1 VSGAIVAGLVGCIG
15 IVFACISLDL
25 ARRGRAPAPNPA
37 EAWMSSFGSTIRSEE
52 LELQAPFDERV
63 LAPFIR
69 RARAFLNRRTPE
81 AQRQALERQLD
92 EAGRPGNLSATDV
105 TLMRYA
111 FGFLGLIAGALLAF
125 PRFNPLVSVI
135 VVVVLTGFG
144 FYAVPLWLRQVSR
157 SRRSAIQRA
166 LPDAIDLMVIS
177 VEAGLSLDG
186 AVQQVGT
193 KLKGKNPLGD
203 EFERVVTEIHLGNTR
218 QEALLA
224 MGQRTGLDDVNQLV
238 QALSQ
243 SEQMGVPIAKMLRT
257 HSESVRAL
265 RRQRAQERGGRAG
278 LLMLFPMI
286 GCIFPTIWLILVG
299 PALLILIASGHI

>member
-1 VSGAIVAGLVGCIG
+1 
-15 IVFACISLDL
+15 
-25 ARRGRAPAPNPA
+25 
-37 EAWMSSFGSTIRSEE
+37 MQSFGTTVRSED
-52 LELQAPFDERV
+52 LELQTPFDERV
-63 LAPFIR
+63 LAPVIR

-81 AQRQALERQLD
+81 AQRQALEQLLD
-92 EAGRPGNLSATDV
+92 RAGRPANLSPTDV

-111 FGFLGLIAGALLAF
+111 FGVLGLIGGALLAF
-125 PRFNPLVSVI
+125 PRFTPLMSVI
-135 VVVVLTGFG
+135 VVVVLTALGF
-144 FYAVPLWLRQVSR
+144 FSVPLWLRLR
-157 SRRSAIQRA
+157 GDSRRASIQRA

-186 AVQQVGT
+186 AIQQVGT

-218 QEALLA
+218 QQALLA
-224 MGQRTGLDDVNQLV
+224 MGERTKLDEVTQLV

-257 HSESVRAL
+257 HSESVRAA

-278 LLMLFPMI
+278 LMMLFPMI
-286 GCIFPTIWLILVG
+286 GCIFPTIWIVLVG
-299 PALLILIASGHI
+299 PALLILIVSGHI